1 MENNNSNTIVNPFE
15 FGYTEDQVVMIPAN
29 DLLNLLFFA
38 TKVKQSQPTVG
49 VLYEY
54 PDTVANKR
62 DKEGVLTESTV
73 EWKEY
78 TDKEAKVFFQNV
90 NKPLKIATELSMLS
104 DQILFS
110 LMKIHE
116 QNINKGIAKK
126 NEELS

>member
-1 MENNNSNTIVNPFE
+1 MENNNTIVNPFE